1 MSLPLL
7 PTTAVGSYPKPAY
20 LLEGRRKRL
29 RDQISTE
36 ELTQLERRA
45 TREWIAIQD
54 ELGMDLLVD
63 GEQYRGDMVAYF
75 ADEMEGFAIAG
86 LVRSYGNRY
95 YPKPAV
101 VGPVGRKRP
110 VTVDWFTYAQS
121 LTQRPVKGMLTGPYT
136 IAEWSFNEYY
146 PTRRALV
153 LELARAIH
161 DEVIDLERAG
171 ARYIQIDE
179 PAIHTRPEED
189 FDLAVEAMEIVTR
202 GVSAYTIT
210 HICYGDVPKI
220 YPAMLALA
228 VNQLDLALKNEEFAL
243 LETFRTA
250 PFTKDIGLGVV
261 DAHSHRVE
269 TVEEVADGIRRALRV
284 VPPAQVYISPDCGLK
299 TRTADET
306 IGKLRAMVEAARL
319 VRSELTG
326 PREPLDQDR
335 GGRGSAATR
344 R

>member
-20 LLEGRRKRL
+20 LLEARRKHL
-29 RDQISTE
+29 RDQLSTE

-220 YPAMLALA
+220 YPAMLTLA
-228 VNQLDLALKNEEFAL
+228 VNQLDLALKNEEFTL
-243 LETFRTA
+243 LGTFQTA

-261 DAHSHRVE
+261 DAHSHRIE
-269 TVEEVADGIRRALRV
+269 TVEEVADGIRRSLQV
-284 VPPAQVYISPDCGLK
+284 IPPEQVYISPDCGLK

-306 IGKLRAMVEAARL
+306 IGKLRAMVDAARL
-319 VRSELTG
+319 MRRELAGSRSPDPVI
-326 PREPLDQDR
+326 PRSP
-335 GGRGSAATR
+335 
-344 R
+344 

>member
-1 MSLPLL
+1 MTLPLL
-7 PTTAVGSYPKPAY
+7 PTTAVGSYPKPDY
-20 LLEGRRKRL
+20 LLEARRKFAR
-29 RDQISTE
+29 RQISRE
-36 ELTQLERRA
+36 ELAALERQA
-45 TREWIAIQD
+45 TREWIRIQD
-54 ELGMDLLVD
+54 EIGLDILVD

-95 YPKPAV
+95 YPKPVV
-101 VGPVGRKRP
+101 VGPVGRRHP
-110 VTVDWFTYAQS
+110 VTVEWFTFAQS
-121 LTQRPVKGMLTGPYT
+121 LTGRPVKGMLTGPYT

-146 PTRRALV
+146 PTRRELV

-161 DEVIDLERAG
+161 EEALDLERAG

-189 FDLAVEAMEIVTR
+189 FDLAREAMEIVTD
-202 GVSAYTIT
+202 GLSAYTVT
-210 HICYGDVPKI
+210 HICYGDVPRI
-220 YPAMLALA
+220 YPAMLTLA

-269 TVEEVADGIRRALRV
+269 SVEEIADGIRRAMEV
-284 VPPAQVYISPDCGLK
+284 IPVEQIYISPDCGLK
-299 TRTADET
+299 TRTIDET
-306 IGKLRAMVEAARL
+306 VGKLRNMVAAARL
-319 VRSELTG
+319 VRSEL
-326 PREPLDQDR
+326 
-335 GGRGSAATR
+335 
-344 R
+344 